1 VTSVR
6 REATP
11 MVALAMARRKEFEGR
26 MLAIL
31 DPELRHSTPSRTQ
44 SATLIGTLALLSIVV
59 GAVVPAPASARP
71 TATRNPSREIR
82 ETKHLA
88 PAPAAD
94 ESANVANDRPQAK
107 RLERVVERART
118 ATETHTSR
126 TTSQETSATPMEQKA
141 ESAFE
146 RVVSSAVGVVMN
158 HVVPNAIEKSVKDA
172 RKQIMRVC
180 RQGTTIPHATE
191 GEYGATKVRLLPAA
205 PGTGIIAGKAV
216 RKILE
221 RAGIAD
227 ILTKNYG
234 STNAMNVVK
243 ATMMA
248 LSKLRNR
255 EQTVA
260 LRGVT
265 LE

>member
-1 VTSVR
+1 MAKGKIPLIPID
-6 REATP
+6 EALSADVDDDV
-11 MVALAMARRKEFEGR
+11 VAITR
-26 MLAIL
+26 
-31 DPELRHSTPSRTQ
+31 
-44 SATLIGTLALLSIVV
+44 SA
-59 GAVVPAPASARP
+59 AVVKGGRRFSFSALSFVGN
-71 TATRNPSREIR
+71 RNG
-82 ETKHLA
+82 L
-88 PAPAAD
+88 
-94 ESANVANDRPQAK
+94 
-107 RLERVVERART
+107 
-118 ATETHTSR
+118 
-126 TTSQETSATPMEQKA
+126 
-141 ESAFE
+141 
-146 RVVSSAVGVVMN
+146 VGVGYGKGRE
-158 HVVPNAIEKSVKDA
+158 VPNAIEKSVKDA

-191 GEYGATKVRLLPAA
+191 GEFCATKVRLVPAA

-221 RAGIAD
+221 RAGITD

-260 LRGVT
+260 LRGVN